1 MINLDHV
8 SYRYPEQP
16 KGCLDNLSLNI
27 SAGEAVCIMGPNGCG
42 KSTLAKLIA
51 GLIEPT
57 AGTVQVERPAP
68 GQKASLPIGLLFQD
82 PDNQMVAALVD
93 KEIAFALENL
103 AVPVAEMKEIV
114 TQELDR
120 FGLTSLKKR
129 LTTELSGGEKQRVA
143 LASLMVANPHVLI
156 LDEPDSYLDE
166 AGRRMLTSELRRLH
180 EEHSDLIEVRITQ
193 YPQVARSYRRL
204 IVMFQ
209 GKIVADGDPSEILDN
224 DANCS
229 DWGLSLKPTGKTQF
243 QIPEIKAGASG
254 SNSFARLTLKQISFG
269 YHDANILDNVQLTL
283 ERGQTVCAVGPSGS
297 GKSTLGLLVCGLLN
311 QKMGTASLV
320 SSDGG
325 TVALSEGNGAI
336 AGLFQQPER
345 QFFLPTCREEIAFGP
360 ANRGRQLDTPD
371 IAALLAAVGLEPT
384 EFLDRDPFTLSMG
397 EKRRLAFAVVLALSP
412 EFVVFD
418 EPTCALDPS
427 GVSGF
432 IAMSQLLK
440 DKRVGQFI
448 ISHDPD
454 VVAALADQVIYL
466 PGDGSAHVLSP
477 DAWFGSNSYRD
488 VMPRPS
494 AVISR

>member
-1 MINLDHV
+1 MINLDHI
-8 SYRYPEQP
+8 SYRYPDQP
-16 KGCLDNLSLNI
+16 KGCLDDLSLKI
-27 SAGEAVCIMGPNGCG
+27 CAGEAVCIMGPNGCG
-42 KSTLAKLIA
+42 KSTLARLIA
-51 GLIEPT
+51 GLIAPSS
-57 AGTVQVERPAP
+57 GTVQVERPVS
-68 GQKASLPIGLLFQD
+68 GQKPSLPIGLLFQD

-103 AVPVAEMKEIV
+103 AVPVSEMKEIV
-114 TQELDR
+114 SRELER
-120 FGLTSLKKR
+120 FGITPLKQR

-180 EEHSDLIEVRITQ
+180 EEHPDLIEVRITQ
-193 YPQVARSYRRL
+193 YPQVARTYRRL

-209 GKIVADGDPSEILDN
+209 GRAVADGNPAEILGN
-224 DANCS
+224 NANCS
-229 DWGLSLKPTGKTQF
+229 EWGLSLTPTAKTQF

-254 SNSFARLTLKQISFG
+254 ANRFARLTLQGVSFG
-269 YHDANILDNVQLTL
+269 YHDANILDNVRLSL
-283 ERGQTVCAVGPSGS
+283 ERGRTVCAVGPSGS
-297 GKSTLGLLVCGLLN
+297 GKSTLGLLLCGLLS
-311 QKMGTASLV
+311 QKVGTASLV
-320 SSDGG
+320 TVAGG
-325 TVALSEGNGAI
+325 DVALSDGNGAI

-360 ANRGRQLDTPD
+360 ANRGRHLDTPD
-371 IAALLAAVGLEPT
+371 IAALLSAVGLEPT

-440 DKRVGQFI
+440 EKQVGQFI

-454 VVAALADQVIYL
+454 VVGALADQVLFL
-466 PGDGSAHVLSP
+466 PGDGTANSMSP
-477 DAWFGSNSYRD
+477 KDWFGSSRYRNI
-488 VMPRPS
+488 MPQPS
-494 AVISR
+494 AGISR